1 MTHTI
6 GDPMRAL
13 PNAALRINPG
23 CINMKDYPHVRR
35 LWMEA
40 YPLLTDRSYADVLTA
55 HRAQL
60 RDAPSE
66 ESFDMLVAGYEAQ
79 WIAHGEKAFAHKIRN
94 LVKGVHKHWYR
105 GVAEIGGASILRI
118 HRVLDTCVG
127 ACFGYSHM
135 ARHPFGIHVI
145 CTTTLVPCYAS
156 CRLRHSSHATGLLP
170 CTQAHERQNREDK
183 ADVGSA
189 CNGHLYNIMNNFPRY
204 SHPYSSLVRTLLRAS
219 LRVSPCIARHNH
231 FHL

>member
-1 MTHTI
+1 
-6 GDPMRAL
+6 MRAL

-35 LWMEA
+35 LWMEG

-94 LVKGVHKHWYR
+94 LIKGVHKHWYR
-105 GVAEIGGASILRI
+105 GVAEIG
-118 HRVLDTCVG
+118 
-127 ACFGYSHM
+127 
-135 ARHPFGIHVI
+135 
-145 CTTTLVPCYAS
+145 
-156 CRLRHSSHATGLLP
+156 GLLP

-204 SHPYSSLVRTLLRAS
+204 SHPYSSLTLSRAS